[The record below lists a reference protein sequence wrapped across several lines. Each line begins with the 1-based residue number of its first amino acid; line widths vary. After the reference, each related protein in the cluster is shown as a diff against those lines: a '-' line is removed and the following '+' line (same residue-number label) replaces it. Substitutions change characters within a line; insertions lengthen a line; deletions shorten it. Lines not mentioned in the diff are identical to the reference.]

1 MGDSEDP
8 GDEKVTEATRTFERE
23 DAQVFAGAGRGPTAE
38 EAAAAERSGP
48 VAEHTRQAYME
59 MAWRG
64 ANQRG
69 EGRI

>member
-1 MGDSEDP
+1 MRNDTDP
-8 GDEKVTEATRTFERE
+8 GDDKVTEATRRFERE

-38 EAAAAERSGP
+38 EAAAAERSDP
-48 VAEHTRQAYME
+48 VAERTRQAYME

-64 ANQRG
+64 ANQQG